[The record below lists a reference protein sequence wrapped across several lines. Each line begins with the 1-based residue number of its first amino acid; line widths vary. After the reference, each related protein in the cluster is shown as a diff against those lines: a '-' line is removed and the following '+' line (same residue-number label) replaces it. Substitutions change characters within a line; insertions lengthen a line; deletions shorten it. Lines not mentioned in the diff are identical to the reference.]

1 MHELYLWPFADAV
14 RAGTASIMCSY
25 NRINNTAGC
34 GNSYT
39 LNYLLK
45 NELDFQGFVMSDWQA
60 SHGGVN
66 EILSGTDMS
75 MPGDTVFSTGYTFY
89 GTNLT
94 VAILNGTLPQWRL
107 DDAVTRILAAYYYVG
122 RDIKQIPINF
132 STYTKATYGNEHA
145 LVSSPIVKVNEHV
158 DVRGDHRTLIREIG
172 RASVVL
178 LKNSGVLP
186 LKGTERQVG
195 LFGNDA
201 GSNPAGANGCSN
213 RGCFNGTLA
222 VGWGSGT
229 ADFTYLVTPEQAIQ
243 NYILT
248 NTHGTTQTIT
258 DNYNDAAIKALATTS
273 DVAIVFVGAD
283 SGEGFIMVDYNWG
296 DRKNLTLW
304 QGGDRLVRNVSSLNN
319 NTILVLHSVGPVEI
333 DEYANNPNI
342 TAILWAGLPGQ
353 ESGNALVD
361 VLYGQYNPG
370 GKLPFTIGK
379 QFADYG
385 TKVLTVPNNGLTG
398 APQA

>member
-122 RDIKQIPINF
+122 RDTKQIPINF
-132 STYTKATYGNEHA
+132 DTYTKATYGNEHA
-145 LVSSPIVKVNEHV
+145 LVSSPIVQVNEHV
-158 DVRGDHRTLIREIG
+158 DVRGDHAALIREIG

-178 LKNSGVLP
+178 LKNSGALP

-201 GSNPAGANGCSN
+201 GSNPAGADGCSN

-248 NTHGTTQTIT
+248 NTNGTTQTIT
-258 DNYNDAAIKALATTS
+258 DNYNDAAIKALAATS
-273 DVAIVFVGAD
+273 DVALVFAGAD

-370 GKLPFTIGK
+370 GKLPFTMGK
-379 QFADYG
+379 QLADYG